1 MSMNIKR
8 LFGVFFI
15 IIIILLTAMGVLSIF
30 ILNTQKLGYSDQD
43 SRVQV
48 WVAAL
53 DLGTSSENLTQYSR
67 AYVSTGDS
75 SWMNKYYELLDIR
88 NGKRPRENGRTIS
101 FRDSIAKIKM
111 PEEELVLLKE
121 SEHRSNELT
130 IIEIAAMNAARG
142 LYPDKTLKYT
152 IKGKA
157 DPEYA
162 SLLLYSDKYRSDKKL
177 IMAPIDEFLSLLKKR
192 AVSSV
197 AYYNAKIT
205 NYTTFELTL
214 AILVGLFSL
223 ASFMVLRRR
232 LIKKMDECN
241 HNNIKLIE
249 AEGVLKKQNEEL
261 DKLNASKDKFFSII
275 AHDLRGPVGILMNF
289 AELLDEKIREKDYA
303 DIEVFTKNL
312 SQSSISVNELLNN
325 LLNWARAQNPNIK
338 ANIGEF
344 DPMPLI
350 RKNIELCAMLA
361 REKEIEITLENS
373 ENLAVMADSDQISL
387 VFRNILW
394 NAIKF
399 TPKNGKISINVT
411 GMNSGGKYVA
421 RISFTD
427 SGVGMNHSQ
436 VEKLFRI
443 DSISTTRGTEGEH
456 GTGLGLILCKDYI
469 ELNQGKITV
478 DSRLNVGTTF
488 TVYLP
493 SKTVA

>member
-1 MSMNIKR
+1 MAMNIKR
-8 LFGVFFI
+8 LFGVFFT
-15 IIIILLTAMGVLSIF
+15 IIIILLTGMGVISIL
-30 ILNTQKLGYSDQD
+30 ILNTQKDGYSNQD
-43 SRVQV
+43 ARVQV
-48 WVAAL
+48 WAAASEL
-53 DLGTSSENLTQYSR
+53 RVSSENLTQYAR
-67 AYVSTGDS
+67 AYVSTRDS
-75 SWMNKYYELLDIR
+75 AWLYKYYDALEKR
-88 NGKRPRENGRTIS
+88 SGKIPRENGRAIS
-101 FRDSIAKIKM
+101 LLDSIAKIKI
-111 PEEELVLLKE
+111 PEAEFALLKE
-121 SEHRSNELT
+121 SEHRSNDLS
-130 IIEIAAMNAARG
+130 IVEIAAMNAARG

-152 IKGKA
+152 VKGKV
-157 DPEYA
+157 DLEYA
-162 SLLLYSDKYRSDKKL
+162 NDLLYSDKYRSDKKL
-177 IMAPIDEFLSLLKKR
+177 VMDPIDEFLSLLKKR
-192 AVSSV
+192 AISSV
-197 AYYNAKIT
+197 DYYNSKIT
-205 NYTTFELTL
+205 YYTTIELTL

-223 ASFMVLRRR
+223 ASFIILRGR
-232 LIKKMDECN
+232 LIKKMEECN
-241 HNNIKLIE
+241 TSNIRLKE
-249 AEGVLKKQNEEL
+249 AESVLKIQNEEL

-289 AELLDEKIREKDYA
+289 AELLEEKIKEKDYT

-338 ANIGEF
+338 ASISEF
-344 DPMPLI
+344 DPMPVI

-361 REKEIEITLENS
+361 REKDIEITLENTD
-373 ENLAVMADSDQISL
+373 NLLVIADPDQISL

-399 TPKNGKISINVT
+399 TPKSGKISINVT
-411 GMNSGGKYVA
+411 GMNAGGKYIA
-421 RISFTD
+421 KISFTD
-427 SGVGMNHSQ
+427 TGVGMNQAQ

-478 DSRLNVGTTF
+478 DSRLNTGTTF

>member
-1 MSMNIKR
+1 
-8 LFGVFFI
+8 
-15 IIIILLTAMGVLSIF
+15 
-30 ILNTQKLGYSDQD
+30 
-43 SRVQV
+43 
-48 WVAAL
+48 
-53 DLGTSSENLTQYSR
+53 
-67 AYVSTGDS
+67 
-75 SWMNKYYELLDIR
+75 
-88 NGKRPRENGRTIS
+88 
-101 FRDSIAKIKM
+101 
-111 PEEELVLLKE
+111 
-121 SEHRSNELT
+121 
-130 IIEIAAMNAARG
+130 
-142 LYPDKTLKYT
+142 
-152 IKGKA
+152 
-157 DPEYA
+157 
-162 SLLLYSDKYRSDKKL
+162 
-177 IMAPIDEFLSLLKKR
+177 
-192 AVSSV
+192 
-197 AYYNAKIT
+197 
-205 NYTTFELTL
+205 
-214 AILVGLFSL
+214 
-223 ASFMVLRRR
+223 
-232 LIKKMDECN
+232 
-241 HNNIKLIE
+241 
-249 AEGVLKKQNEEL
+249 
-261 DKLNASKDKFFSII
+261 
-275 AHDLRGPVGILMNF
+275 RGPVGILMNF

>member
-1 MSMNIKR
+1 MAMNIKR
-8 LFGVFFI
+8 LFGVFFM
-15 IIIILLTAMGVLSIF
+15 IIIILLTAIGAISIL
-30 ILNTQKLGYSDQD
+30 ILDTQKEGYRDQD
-43 SRVQV
+43 ARVQA
-48 WVAAL
+48 WAAAF
-53 DLGTSSENLTQYSR
+53 DLRTSSENLTQYAR
-67 AYVSTGDS
+67 AYVSTSDS
-75 SWMNKYYELLDIR
+75 TWLIKYYDVLDIR
-88 NGKRPRENGRTIS
+88 SGKSPRENGRTIS
-101 FRDSIAKIKM
+101 FRDSIAKINM
-111 PEEELVLLKE
+111 PEEELALLKK
-121 SEHRSNELT
+121 SEYLSNELA
-130 IIEIAAMNAARG
+130 IIEIAAMNAVKG

-152 IKGKA
+152 VRGKA
-157 DPEYA
+157 DLEYA
-162 SLLLYSDKYRSDKKL
+162 NSLLYNDKYRQEKKL
-177 IMAPIDEFLSLLKKR
+177 VMTPTDEFLTLLKKR
-192 AVSSV
+192 IITEVDH
-197 AYYNAKIT
+197 YNYRIKY
-205 NYTTFELTL
+205 YTTIELIL

-223 ASFMVLRRR
+223 ASFVILRRR
-232 LIKKMDECN
+232 LIKKMDDCN
-241 HNNIKLIE
+241 NSNIKLIK
-249 AEGVLKKQNEEL
+249 AESELKQQNEEL

-399 TPKNGKISINVT
+399 TPKSGKISIQAIAI
-411 GMNSGGKYVA
+411 NSGGKNFA
-421 RISFTD
+421 RISFSDT
-427 SGVGMNHSQ
+427 GVGMSQSQ

-469 ELNQGKITV
+469 LLNHGKITV
-478 DSRLNVGTTF
+478 DSKLSVGTTF

>member
-1 MSMNIKR
+1 MNMNIKK
-8 LFGVFFI
+8 LFGLIFFI
-15 IIIILLTAMGVLSIF
+15 IIVLLATIVIVSRMILE
-30 ILNTQKLGYSDQD
+30 TQRAGYKEQLQ
-43 SRVQV
+43 RVQG
-48 WVAAL
+48 WAL
-53 DLGTSSENLTQYSR
+53 ASEMRTSSDNLTQYSR
-67 AYVSTGDS
+67 AFVTTGDS
-75 SWMNKYYELLDIR
+75 LWINRYFLVLDQR
-88 NGKRPRENGRTIS
+88 NGKIPDAHGRKIR
-101 FRDSIAKIKM
+101 FIDSASRLNL
-111 PEEELVLLKE
+111 PEVEFSLLVE
-121 SEHRSNELT
+121 AERRSNDLA
-130 IIEIAAMNAARG
+130 IIEIAAMNAFVG
-142 LYPDKTLKYT
+142 LYPDNTLKYVV
-152 IKGKA
+152 KGKP
-157 DPEYA
+157 DPSYA
-162 SLLLYSDKYRSDKKL
+162 KELLFNNKYLNDKNFVIK
-177 IMAPIDEFLSLLKKR
+177 PINDFLALLKKR
-192 AVSSV
+192 SMARVD
-197 AYYNAKIT
+197 YYNKKISYYIT
-205 NYTTFELTL
+205 IVFTLT
-214 AILVGLFSL
+214 ILVGLFSL
-223 ASFMVLRRR
+223 ISYLVLRRR

-241 HNNIKLIE
+241 NNNIKLIE
-249 AEGVLKKQNEEL
+249 AEGVLKRQNEEL

-289 AELLDEKIREKDYA
+289 AELLDEKIREKDYT
-303 DIEVFTKNL
+303 DIEFFTKNL

-338 ANIGEF
+338 ANTSEF
-344 DPMPLI
+344 DPIPVI

-361 REKEIEITLENS
+361 REKDIEITLENTD
-373 ENLAVMADSDQISL
+373 NLLVIADPDQISL

-411 GMNSGGKYVA
+411 GMNAGGKYIA
-421 RISFTD
+421 KISFTD
-427 SGVGMNHSQ
+427 TGVGMNQTQ

>member
-15 IIIILLTAMGVLSIF
+15 LIIIMLTAMGAISIL
-30 ILNTQKLGYSDQD
+30 ILHTQKEDYNDQD
-43 SRVQV
+43 ARLQAWV
-48 WVAAL
+48 VAAEL
-53 DLGTSSENLTQYSR
+53 RISSENLTQYAR
-67 AYVSTGDS
+67 AYVSTRDS
-75 SWMNKYYELLDIR
+75 IWLHKYYDVLNTR
-88 NGKRPRENGRTIS
+88 NGISPRENGRRIS
-101 FRDSIAKIKM
+101 FHDSITKINM
-111 PEEELVLLKE
+111 PEEELDLLQE
-121 SEHRSNELT
+121 SEQHSNELA
-130 IIEIAAMNAARG
+130 IIEIAAMNAVKG

-152 IKGKA
+152 VRGKV
-157 DPEYA
+157 DLEYA
-162 SLLLYSDKYRSDKKL
+162 NSLLYNDKYRQDKKL
-177 IMAPIDEFLSLLKKR
+177 VMDPIDVFFSHLKKR
-192 AVSSV
+192 AISSGF
-197 AYYNAKIT
+197 YYNSKIT
-205 NYTTFELTL
+205 YYTTIELTL

-223 ASFMVLRRR
+223 ASFIILRRR
-232 LIKKMDECN
+232 LIKKMDECSS
-241 HNNIKLIE
+241 NNIKLIKTE
-249 AEGVLKKQNEEL
+249 SELKKQNEEL

-289 AELLDEKIREKDYA
+289 AELLDEKIREKDYT

-361 REKEIEITLENS
+361 REKEIEITLENT
-373 ENLAVMADSDQISL
+373 ENLAVIADSDQISL

-411 GMNSGGKYVA
+411 GMNSGGKYIA

-427 SGVGMNHSQ
+427 TGVGMNQSQ